1 MRPFARGYS
10 TYADWVTGRADSKNV
25 RWIRR
30 KHSFFPD
37 LTRNELETTPYK
49 DLTVSWMRWEDL
61 NPELRRGRVQAVQ
74 VLRLLRAGENFEN
87 VLEAQSMI
95 EADAVCHLSPDYL
108 WFEEGRQS
116 VCYAPSDPIEV
127 AMHLYE
133 RGEGI
138 VSVVTTSSQD
148 RSLIG
153 KYMAA
158 VIQAFESDET
168 TPLADF
174 IGKMVLDAYGGVHY
188 FETDLDE
195 LYAIAEMQEE
205 PEFFEIYSNGD

>member
-1 MRPFARGYS
+1 MRLFARGYS
-10 TYADWVTGRADSKNV
+10 TYADWAADRVEGKNF
-25 RWIRR
+25 RWISR
-30 KHSFFPD
+30 KHSLFPD
-37 LTRNELETTPYK
+37 LTRKELEQTPYK
-49 DLTVSWMRWEDL
+49 ELTVSWMRWEDL
-61 NPELRRGRVQAVQ
+61 TPELRRGRIQAVQ
-74 VLRLLRAGENFEN
+74 VLRLLRAGEGVANA
-87 VLEAQSMI
+87 LEAQGMI
-95 EADAVCHLSPDYL
+95 VADAVLHLSPRHL
-108 WFEEGRQS
+108 WFEDGRQS
-116 VCYAPSDPIEV
+116 VCYAPSDTIEV

-133 RGEGI
+133 RGERV
-138 VSVVTTSSQD
+138 VSIVTTSSQD

-153 KYMAA
+153 KYMAS

-174 IGKMVLDAYGGVHY
+174 IGKMILDAYGAVHY